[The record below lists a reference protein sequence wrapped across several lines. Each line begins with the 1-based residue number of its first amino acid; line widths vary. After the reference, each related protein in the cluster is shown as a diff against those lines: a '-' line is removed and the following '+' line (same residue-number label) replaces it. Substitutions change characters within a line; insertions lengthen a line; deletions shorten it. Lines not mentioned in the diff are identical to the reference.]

1 MKKILVIGLAAALA
15 FSVISPAMAA
25 GWSKKQGIAKLRLTA
40 NGDTLVT
47 GNSPTWKNPDGCKK
61 AKAALLPGDAQYFPE
76 MYATLLV
83 AQTRGTPVKLY
94 FSGCLKMGSKTFPR
108 IRIVEKY

>member
-1 MKKILVIGLAAALA
+1 MKRMMTIGLAAALGLSA
-15 FSVISPAMAA
+15 ISPAMAA

-47 GNSPTWKNPDGCKK
+47 GNGATWNNPDDCKN
-61 AKAALLPGDAQYFPE
+61 AKAALLPGNAQYFPE

-94 FSGCLKMGSKTFPR
+94 FSGCSKLGSATYPK